1 MHPTVRRT
9 GSSTAVLSARA
20 LAALTATSLV
30 AATAF
35 GLPNEPEPAALPPKD
50 LLSVIEVDADRTL
63 RAIEA
68 RRRARYI
75 ACISGVT
82 SRANGQRAGIAD
94 CGTPPAD
101 VGVSLYND
109 HAVDPAQLGFG
120 TTWTS
125 R

>member
-1 MHPTVRRT
+1 
-9 GSSTAVLSARA
+9 VLSGRA
-20 LAALTATSLV
+20 FAALTATSLLA

-35 GLPNEPEPAALPPKD
+35 GLPNEPEQAPLPPKD
-50 LLSVIEVDADRTL
+50 LLSVIEVDADRAL

-75 ACISGVT
+75 ACISSVT
-82 SRANGQRAGIAD
+82 SRANGQRADIAD

-101 VGVSLYND
+101 VGVSLYSD

-120 TTWTS
+120 MTWTS